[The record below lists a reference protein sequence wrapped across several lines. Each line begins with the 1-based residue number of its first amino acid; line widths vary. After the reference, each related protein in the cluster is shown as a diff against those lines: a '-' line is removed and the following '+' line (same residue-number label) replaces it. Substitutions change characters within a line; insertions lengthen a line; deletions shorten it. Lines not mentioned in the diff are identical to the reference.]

1 MRPTRNE
8 RREVTKKEIGPL
20 CSGGIPESG
29 VLHSALDSPQGRKD
43 TDLLKQA
50 QRGNTKL
57 IGGTEH
63 LSYKERLRDLG
74 LFSLKKGRLRGNLI
88 VAFQ

>member
-1 MRPTRNE
+1 MRPTGNE

-63 LSYKERLRDLG
+63 LSLQRKVKRLG
-74 LFSLKKGRLRGNLI
+74 FVQPEKGK
-88 VAFQ
+88 A